1 MSKLQAARIKRAQR
15 HPAPAATTVAP
26 SSAAVPVQAS
36 PARPAGDLQRA
47 RRLGHNVVQTQLTL
61 GPADDPYERQAD
73 ATAKSVMQWL
83 SSPQT
88 ADAGAG
94 TETGGG
100 AEGSA
105 QRQTVQRDDLEED
118 PDMLSMKRA
127 EGVQREVVQR
137 DDLEEDPDMLSMKR
151 ADTVQR
157 DFVQRDLLQPGFVQ
171 RENFEDE
178 DPDQLSFKRLDG
190 GTVQRETVQRDDLEE
205 DPDMLSM
212 KRADSSVQRHF
223 VQRDAINHGPE
234 GGAVDA
240 SVEQTIDSARSGG
253 SALHDGVRDPME
265 QAFGADFSG
274 VKVHDDSR
282 SHELNRSLS
291 ARSFATGNHIFM
303 GEGEYNPGSSGGQE
317 LIAHELTH
325 VVQQGAA
332 QAKRTDEG

>member
-1 MSKLQAARIKRAQR
+1 MSKFPAARIKRPQR
-15 HPAPAATTVAP
+15 HPAPVVDTAAPRPAA
-26 SSAAVPVQAS
+26 SSVQAS
-36 PARPAGDLQRA
+36 PARPNGDLQRA
-47 RRLGHNVVQTQLTL
+47 RRLGHSVVQAKLTL

-88 ADAGAG
+88 ADGGADA
-94 TETGGG
+94 GGG
-100 AEGSA
+100 AAEGSA
-105 QRQTVQRDDLEED
+105 QRQ
-118 PDMLSMKRA
+118 A
-127 EGVQREVVQR
+127 VQR

-157 DFVQRDLLQPGFVQ
+157 ELVQ
-171 RENFEDE
+171 REEFEEE
-178 DPDQLSFKRLDG
+178 DPDQLSFKRLDAG
-190 GTVQRETVQRDDLEE
+190 AVQRETVQRDDLEE

-212 KRADSSVQRHF
+212 KRSDSIQRDLL
-223 VQRDAINHGPE
+223 QRDAVNHGPE

-240 SVEQTIDSARSGG
+240 SVEQSIDNARSGG
-253 SALHDGVRDPME
+253 SGLDDSVRAPME
-265 QAFGADFSG
+265 QAFGADFSS

-303 GEGEYNPGSSGGQE
+303 GEGEYSPGSSGGQE

-332 QAKRTDEG
+332 QAKRSHEG

>member
-1 MSKLQAARIKRAQR
+1 MSKFPAARIKRPQR
-15 HPAPAATTVAP
+15 QPAPAVKTAAP
-26 SSAAVPVQAS
+26 SPAASSVQAS

-47 RRLGHNVVQTQLTL
+47 RRLGHSVVQTKLTL

-88 ADAGAG
+88 ADTGADAGGA
-94 TETGGG
+94 T

-105 QRQTVQRDDLEED
+105 QRQAVQRDDLEEDPDQLSLKRADTVQRELVQRENFEEEDPDQLSFKRIEGGIQGDAVQRDDLEED
-118 PDMLSMKRA
+118 PDMLSMKRS
-127 EGVQREVVQR
+127 
-137 DDLEEDPDMLSMKR
+137 DSI
-151 ADTVQR
+151 
-157 DFVQRDLLQPGFVQ
+157 QRDLL
-171 RENFEDE
+171 R
-178 DPDQLSFKRLDG
+178 
-190 GTVQRETVQRDDLEE
+190 
-205 DPDMLSM
+205 
-212 KRADSSVQRHF
+212 
-223 VQRDAINHGPE
+223 RDAVNHGPE

-253 SALHDGVRDPME
+253 AGLDDSVRAPME
-265 QAFGADFSG
+265 QAFGADFSA

-303 GEGEYNPGSSGGQE
+303 GEGEYSPGSSGGQE

-332 QAKRTDEG
+332 QAKRSDES

>member
-1 MSKLQAARIKRAQR
+1 MSKFPAARIKRPQR
-15 HPAPAATTVAP
+15 QPAPAVKTAAP
-26 SSAAVPVQAS
+26 RPAASSVQAS

-47 RRLGHNVVQTQLTL
+47 RRLGHSVVQAKLTL

-88 ADAGAG
+88 ADAGADA
-94 TETGGG
+94 GGG
-100 AEGSA
+100 TAEGSA
-105 QRQTVQRDDLEED
+105 QRQAVQRDDLEED
-118 PDMLSMKRA
+118 PDMLSMKRP
-127 EGVQREVVQR
+127 EGVQREAVQR

-157 DFVQRDLLQPGFVQ
+157 
-171 RENFEDE
+171 ENFEEE
-178 DPDQLSFKRLDG
+178 DPDQLSFKRLDAG
-190 GTVQRETVQRDDLEE
+190 AVQRETVQRDDLEE

-212 KRADSSVQRHF
+212 KRSDSIQRDLL
-223 VQRDAINHGPE
+223 QRDAVNHGPE
-234 GGAVDA
+234 GGAVDS
-240 SVEQTIDSARSGG
+240 SVEQTIDGARSGG
-253 SALHDGVRDPME
+253 SGLDDSVRAPME

-303 GEGEYNPGSSGGQE
+303 GEGEYSPGSSGGQE

-332 QAKRTDEG
+332 QAKRSDEG

>member
-1 MSKLQAARIKRAQR
+1 MSKFPAARIKRPQR
-15 HPAPAATTVAP
+15 QPAPAVKP
-26 SSAAVPVQAS
+26 AVPSPAAASSVQAS
-36 PARPAGDLQRA
+36 PVRPAGDLQRA
-47 RRLGHNVVQTQLTL
+47 RRLGHSVVQTKLTL

-88 ADAGAG
+88 ADAGADA
-94 TETGGG
+94 GGG
-100 AEGSA
+100 GAAEGSA
-105 QRQTVQRDDLEED
+105 QRQPTHREAVQRDDRDED

-137 DDLEEDPDMLSMKR
+137 DDLEDEDPDMLSMKR
-151 ADTVQR
+151 TDT
-157 DFVQRDLLQPGFVQ
+157 VQRDLLQRDFVQ
-171 RENFEDE
+171 RENFEEE
-178 DPDQLSFKRLDG
+178 DPDQLSFKRLG
-190 GTVQRETVQRDDLEE
+190 GGTVQRDDLEE

-212 KRADSSVQRHF
+212 KRSDSI
-223 VQRDAINHGPE
+223 QRDFLQRDPVNHGPE
-234 GGAVDA
+234 GGAVDS
-240 SVEQTIDSARSGG
+240 SVEQSIDSARSGG
-253 SALHDGVRDPME
+253 SALDDSVRGSME

-332 QAKRTDEG
+332 QAKRSDEE